1 MEAELVEQRKS
12 EQSRIDQFAEDDIAT
27 QLSEITKYRKEIEA
41 APKPT
46 DLVSTRGI
54 CMPYFY
60 SL

>member
-46 DLVSTRGI
+46 DLVST
-54 CMPYFY
+54 
-60 SL
+60 